1 MNWFKK
7 NAANIVTSTRIIG
20 TLCLIPFETYSLPF
34 YIFYIWCGVSD
45 VIDGFIARTTHTVSR
60 LGSILDT
67 ISDLT
72 LYTVMMIKILPDL
85 KAGLNDTI
93 WFFIYLVIG
102 MRLLLYIF
110 VLIRMKKISSRHT
123 ILNKVTGFMMFL
135 LPFMVHTPYLVI
147 YSICVL
153 VVGYTAVFDEIR
165 FIIKKIKEEKNS
177 EAKAV

>member
-93 WFFIYLVIG
+93 CSLHLSCHRNEAVTVYLCPDQNEENLKADTQSST
-102 MRLLLYIF
+102 RLQD
-110 VLIRMKKISSRHT
+110 S
-123 ILNKVTGFMMFL
+123 
-135 LPFMVHTPYLVI
+135 
-147 YSICVL
+147 
-153 VVGYTAVFDEIR
+153 
-165 FIIKKIKEEKNS
+165 
-177 EAKAV
+177 